1 MTESARGLLA
11 RSPALTALL
20 GARALSVVGDGIGTV
35 ALVIYVVHTRGSG
48 SGVGLL
54 LLVVA
59 LPSLLSPLTG
69 VVADRY
75 DRRLVLA
82 TTELAQGLIAIVI
95 VAWLPSFG
103 LLLLLV
109 YARAMAATVGEP
121 AGRSAVPS
129 LVDDGDLTR
138 ANALLGGVRQVAD
151 VLGPLFGGLLVAAG
165 GVRAGLAVDAGSFFI
180 AAPLLLRLPA
190 LPPRG
195 ADATGPNRP
204 TVRMQS
210 GEGLRYV
217 VHDPVTRAAAVG
229 FFLIGFTA
237 ADDVALPFLAH
248 TLGAGDI
255 GVGLLYAAAAFG
267 LVVGYLWL
275 VRSAAG
281 RSVTTSIVLGA
292 ALLGIGNGLTGVAQ
306 WIALAVVF
314 QIVRGVGAALF
325 DANIQT
331 MLQRSVAP
339 ELLGRVMAN
348 VYGAVNVAAAIAVVL
363 GGLLLDLTSARVV
376 LVSAGAVGVVASGAV
391 FALLRNRRLQCGG
404 SGSG

>member
-1 MTESARGLLA
+1 
-11 RSPALTALL
+11 
-20 GARALSVVGDGIGTV
+20 LSVIGDGIGTV
-35 ALVIYVVHTRGSG
+35 ALVIYVVHSRGSG

-59 LPSLLSPLTG
+59 LPSLLSPVTG
-69 VVADRY
+69 VVADRF

-82 TTELAQGLIAIVI
+82 MSELAQGVIAVVI

-109 YARAMAATVGEP
+109 YARALAATIGEP

-129 LVDDGDLTR
+129 LVGDADLTR
-138 ANALLGGVRQVAD
+138 ANALLGGVREVAQ
-151 VLGPLFGGLLVAAG
+151 VLGPLFGGLIVAAAS
-165 GVRAGLAVDAGSFFI
+165 VRAGLAVDAASFFV
-180 AAPLLLRLPA
+180 AAPLLLRLPK
-190 LPPRG
+190 LPAREP
-195 ADATGPNRP
+195 APPETARP
-204 TVRMQS
+204 TVRAQS

-217 VHDPVTRAAAVG
+217 MHDPVARAAAIG
-229 FFLIGFTA
+229 FFLVGFTA

-248 TLGAGDI
+248 TLGAGDV

-267 LVVGYLWL
+267 LVLGYLSL
-275 VRSAAG
+275 VRTAAG
-281 RSVTTSIVLGA
+281 RSVTTGMVLGA

-314 QIVRGVGAALF
+314 QIVRGTGAALF
-325 DANIQT
+325 DANVQT

-348 VYGAVNVAAAIAVVL
+348 VYGAVNVAAAIAVVV
-363 GGLLLDLTSARVV
+363 GGLLLDITSSRVV
-376 LVSAGAVGVVASGAV
+376 LVSAGAVGVIASGAV
-391 FALLRNRRLQCGG
+391 FALLRNR
-404 SGSG
+404 

>member
-1 MTESARGLLA
+1 MGSRVTEPRRGLVA
-11 RSPALTALL
+11 RSPAFAALL
-20 GARALSVVGDGIGTV
+20 GARALSVAGDGIGTV

-82 TTELAQGLIAIVI
+82 ASEIAQGLIAIVI
-95 VAWLPSFG
+95 VVWLPSFE

-109 YARAMAATVGEP
+109 YARAMAATIGEP

-138 ANALLGGVRQVAD
+138 ANALLGSVRQVAD
-151 VLGPLFGGLLVAAG
+151 VLGPLFGGFLVAAG
-165 GVRAGLAVDAGSFFI
+165 GVRAGLAVDAASFFV

-190 LPPRG
+190 LAPRGAG
-195 ADATGPNRP
+195 ADATVPARP

-217 VHDPVTRAAAVG
+217 VHDPVARAAAVG
-229 FFLIGFTA
+229 FFFIGFTA

-267 LVVGYLWL
+267 LVLGYLSL

-292 ALLGIGNGLTGVAQ
+292 ALLGIGNGLTGIAQ
-306 WIALAVVF
+306 WVALAAVF
-314 QIVRGVGAALF
+314 QIVRGIGAALF
-325 DANIQT
+325 DANVQT
-331 MLQRSVAP
+331 MLQRSVSP

-363 GGLLLDLTSARVV
+363 GGLLLDVTSARVV
-376 LVSAGAVGVVASGAV
+376 LVSAGAAGV
-391 FALLRNRRLQCGG
+391 FASVAVYVLLRNR
-404 SGSG
+404 